1 METVKLWES
10 KQKDKYIFFNNIED
24 YFNYLK
30 SNGRDLNFRTK
41 EYFTPGDEIEDNL
54 DNSASKSNIRVIYTD
69 NEHPIAAYLKS
80 YGNTYILPSFYET
93 HKEEF
98 IAFAK
103 KALKEAIAEEK
114 FVSIPNFIFS
124 EEIIDEIIANDYTD
138 LSFYIIECTNNLELS
153 EELKQKIKDHR
164 LELTASYRYQN
175 NEKISTKYIIDY
187 HTMKDLKT
195 IKQLRLYIPISDE
208 TINNLIYVNPDA
220 TIILDYNKSE
230 KKDELT
236 FFKSVTTILND
247 LAKHNKEYNIKISVE
262 NRELLRQ
269 SQILNSMPSN
279 VNLTIDNDLNDY
291 DLETYLK
298 EEEKLEKIISPIRNA
313 NLSPF
318 EKYLAVYDIVK
329 KFKPYKENDEDREK
343 ARDLRYILD
352 DNNDYIVCVG
362 FSKLLN
368 ELLNRVGIANKNL
381 SVVVDTSYDEGYTME
396 EKTLTNVGHA
406 RNMIKID
413 DDKYNIHGIY
423 IADSTWDND
432 IESDYY
438 LNALMTFDRKKEAY
452 RLEKLRDE
460 DLLFDFHNFDEF
472 KEKINYLLKTE
483 IKNNIFNKK
492 EDINKRLITAYTA
505 IFKKIMNTLKTID
518 YNKYK
523 YFYDKYNELIK
534 NNNTNL
540 KEFEEIVSNFLTE
553 YGHYILPLSN
563 NKVDLET
570 IIEAS
575 ANAKKALNNLSDE
588 EAKIWLENTKRIN
601 QEKET
606 KAFPYKYDPSNNT
619 EAYLEDSE
627 EFAEKG
633 TKTK

>member
-247 LAKHNKEYNIKISVE
+247 LAKHNKEYNIKINVE